1 MFYPVVCFEK
11 QALTAE
17 ATNPLTSLWRS
28 LTCALT
34 AFHSCHLIDLHTIKT
49 PFCCIF
55 RATAA
60 SLIQTSTAKKHF
72 YFCFTVRIAPNVLF
86 WLFPLK
92 LSHLWVFLPSCTP
105 VYTCYG
111 SFLPPVFTNYKL
123 YRFPHGDSVSSLHI
137 YSVHVCM
144 CEGGC
149 VWLPVGPDVGG
160 ADVYSV

>member
-1 MFYPVVCFEK
+1 M
-11 QALTAE
+11 
-17 ATNPLTSLWRS
+17 
-28 LTCALT
+28 
-34 AFHSCHLIDLHTIKT
+34 
-49 PFCCIF
+49 
-55 RATAA
+55 
-60 SLIQTSTAKKHF
+60 
-72 YFCFTVRIAPNVLF
+72 RIASNVLF

-123 YRFPHGDSVSSLHI
+123 YRFPHGDSMSSLHI

-149 VWLPVGPDVGG
+149 VRLPVGPDVGG
-160 ADVYSV
+160 RVCTVCKSGASRVAQAWPRLCRALSSECLQQCYPPQPWPANLTNKDLGHPPPPHCINTEFVNAALIICGK